1 MVIKLYTPAPS
12 TSSALQ
18 YNERKVAEGKASV
31 IYSQKIADLSNPM
44 ATFQRYEN
52 GSLRCKN
59 LSFHASVNPSVTDK
73 IPPEKIPEFVREYM
87 GKMGYG
93 NQPYILYKHT
103 DTGREHYHIVSVRV
117 DENGRKIFS
126 FQEKKRS
133 MQAMKELM
141 EKYGFEIGKA
151 KEETAKKPTN
161 PYEGFKPEA
170 GEFGHQIEAIAEL
183 ALKYHFKKP
192 EYFDLVMESLNVRV
206 VHKEDGSVGFIG
218 LDPKKGTPVTSVIS
232 DPGIRYPSEDVI
244 ASHAADC
251 KGKIKTREKQRATNI
266 TRSALKKCQAEDHFR
281 HFMAKSGIYVRIS
294 RNVNGQVFGVT
305 LVDHKTKCV
314 FKASELGLKA
324 ADFQELKYK
333 AFAKGHPAKA
343 RDEKEKAAPSV
354 SSESELGKD
363 VALVALAAVGV
374 ERNRHYIDEQIMRKA
389 RKKR

>member
-170 GEFGHQIEAIAEL
+170 GEFGHQIEAIA
-183 ALKYHFKKP
+183 
-192 EYFDLVMESLNVRV
+192 
-206 VHKEDGSVGFIG
+206 
-218 LDPKKGTPVTSVIS
+218 
-232 DPGIRYPSEDVI
+232 
-244 ASHAADC
+244 
-251 KGKIKTREKQRATNI
+251 
-266 TRSALKKCQAEDHFR
+266 
-281 HFMAKSGIYVRIS
+281 
-294 RNVNGQVFGVT
+294 
-305 LVDHKTKCV
+305 
-314 FKASELGLKA
+314 
-324 ADFQELKYK
+324 
-333 AFAKGHPAKA
+333 
-343 RDEKEKAAPSV
+343 
-354 SSESELGKD
+354 
-363 VALVALAAVGV
+363 
-374 ERNRHYIDEQIMRKA
+374 
-389 RKKR
+389 